1 MERLTKYICDRAH
14 GAEGVSAEK
23 LTGAYCRGKFEA
35 TALVGR
41 LASIEDILGNDY
53 DLDRLRELV
62 ELTKNI
68 PHVCRFCV
76 GCEMEPKDGHG
87 CDEYDSFVCSTRRL
101 RELMEADRD
110 GRCIV
115 LPCKVGD
122 ELFYSD
128 GEWIGK
134 ETVEKIVIDIETD
147 GGIYAPRDIGYSVYK
162 SAEEAEAVLKE
173 DQHGQDL

>member
-1 MERLTKYICDRAH
+1 MERLTIKRDEKNVFQSMYYAECKEYVDGCGVISCPFDCPCEIEQALFDRL
-14 GAEGVSAEK
+14 GA
-23 LTGAYCRGKFEA
+23 
-35 TALVGR
+35 
-41 LASIEDILGNDY
+41 IEEILGDDY

-62 ELTKNI
+62 E
-68 PHVCRFCV
+68 
-76 GCEMEPKDGHG
+76 
-87 CDEYDSFVCSTRRL
+87 
-101 RELMEADRD
+101 ADRD
-110 GRCIV
+110 GRCVV

-162 SAEEAEAVLKE
+162 SAEEAEAALKGE
-173 DQHGQDL
+173 QHG

>member
-1 MERLTKYICDRAH
+1 MEPKENLCQPPEYPAEMFSEYIESAKARALR
-14 GAEGVSAEK
+14 ASEI
-23 LTGAYCRGKFEA
+23 EA
-35 TALVGR
+35 
-41 LASIEDILGNDY
+41 ILGDDY

-62 ELTKNI
+62 
-68 PHVCRFCV
+68 
-76 GCEMEPKDGHG
+76 
-87 CDEYDSFVCSTRRL
+87 
-101 RELMEADRD
+101 EADRD

>member
-1 MERLTKYICDRAH
+1 MERYTNPDCKPEMEELMKDCPRSRS
-14 GAEGVSAEK
+14 GAECW
-23 LTGAYCRGKFEA
+23 L
-35 TALVGR
+35 R
-41 LASIEDILGNDY
+41 LCDIEDILGDNY
-53 DLDRLRELV
+53 DLDRLRELA
-62 ELTKNI
+62 
-68 PHVCRFCV
+68 
-76 GCEMEPKDGHG
+76 
-87 CDEYDSFVCSTRRL
+87 
-101 RELMEADRD
+101 EADRD
-110 GRCIV
+110 GRCVV